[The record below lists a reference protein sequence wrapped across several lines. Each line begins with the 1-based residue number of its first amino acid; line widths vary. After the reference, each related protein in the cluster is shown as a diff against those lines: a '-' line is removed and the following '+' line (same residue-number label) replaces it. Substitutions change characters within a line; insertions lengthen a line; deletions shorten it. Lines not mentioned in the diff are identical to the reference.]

1 MQQPAGSKPLAEV
14 VKSLTGLHHLQH
26 EVLMDLRREQED
38 RFCLLVQVQEEAQR
52 AIRSLL
58 GQEVRP
64 GTAPPIAHV
73 PLVKMGPQDDPE
85 GFVDLFEK
93 TVDACGWD
101 RAQWPVRLIPL
112 LSGEAQVAA
121 QQLPVEKLLA
131 YADLKRAFFSKSGA
145 LPPSSSIDSVSARWI
160 WGTAAR
166 RSYWPKSFET
176 FATSG

>member
-1 MQQPAGSKPLAEV
+1 MQQPAGSKPFAEM

-38 RFCLLVQVQEEAQR
+38 RFCLLVQAQEEAQR
-52 AIRSLL
+52 AIQSLL
-58 GQEVRP
+58 GQDVRP

-93 TVDACGWD
+93 TVDACGCD

-112 LSGEAQVAA
+112 LSGDAQVAA

-131 YADLKRAFFSKSGA
+131 YADLKRAILQQVGC
-145 LPPSSSIDSVSARWI
+145 
-160 WGTAAR
+160 
-166 RSYWPKSFET
+166 
-176 FATSG
+176 FAPLEQY